1 MPDPT
6 TRSGGGDL
14 RASFLELKSALYDR
28 NTGLYAFPYHFDE
41 LQRMVESRPGLGL
54 VYLDVLDFERVE
66 WLCGW
71 QAFDAIL
78 QGMSRKLRELRGTGY
93 PASGLLSLSGVH
105 GSGFLLFVPETVPGA
120 EPNLPAMETM
130 AGGLRRYL
138 AEALSAAVSPDLL
151 PGLEICAGYSLLRCE
166 PIFRIERLVYRAID
180 EARLMAVQA
189 AQREDLRS
197 GAELRQIIRAGLV
210 ETHFQPIIDVNS
222 GDVFGY
228 EALARGPRGTRF
240 ETPRAMF
247 GHSSRMR
254 ISSLLD
260 SVCRRRALHAA
271 RGMDSGKKLFL
282 NSLPATL
289 ADPRFAE
296 DNARDLRFGGKIEAT
311 SVVLE
316 ITERDGIEDFEAFGR
331 RLARIR
337 DHGFQVAIDDVGT
350 GYSSLQTI
358 SEVRP
363 EFLKID
369 LSLVQGIH
377 RNLIKQEIVS
387 SILQIGER
395 IGAKVIAEGIESEE
409 EFEAVRGFGVA
420 LGQGFYFGVPAPHL
434 PSGKGE
440 PREGH

>member
-1 MPDPT
+1 VPDHA
-6 TRSGGGDL
+6 TRSGDGDL
-14 RASFLELKSALYDR
+14 RASFLELKSALFDR

-41 LQRMVESRPGLGL
+41 LQRMVECRPGLGL
-54 VYLDVLDFERVE
+54 LYLEVFDFERVE
-66 WLCGW
+66 WICGW

-78 QGMSRKLRELRGTGY
+78 RGMSEELRALRGTGY

-105 GSGFLLFVPETVPGA
+105 GGSFILFVPETFLGT
-120 EPNLPAMETM
+120 EPNLAELEAM
-130 AGGLRRYL
+130 AGGIRRRL
-138 AEALSAAVSPDLL
+138 VEALSTAVSPDLL
-151 PGLEICAGYSLLRCE
+151 PGLEISAGYSLLRCE
-166 PIFRIERLVYRAID
+166 PVFRIERLVYRAIE
-180 EARLMAVQA
+180 EARLMAVKA
-189 AQREDLRS
+189 VQREELRS

-228 EALARGPRGTRF
+228 EALARGPRGTKF

-289 ADPRFAE
+289 ADPRFVE
-296 DNARDLRFGGKIEAT
+296 DNARDLRLGGKLDAA

-316 ITERDGIEDFEAFGR
+316 ITERDGIEDFETFGR
-331 RLARIR
+331 RLQKIR

-409 EFEAVRGFGVA
+409 EFEAVRGFGVR
-420 LGQGFYFGVPAPHL
+420 LGQGFFFGAPAPHL
-434 PSGKGE
+434 PSGEGK
-440 PREGH
+440 PHEGH